1 MDFAGVVG
9 IMEAEQEVLMLGG
22 VAVAFFLIL
31 LVTIRSAKFN
41 DPSHAAFHN
50 QKASEKQTGKT
61 EPRIT
66 DLTNIN
72 STSGLH
78 QAEQQKVS
86 TSSMKTISRR
96 PAASDISGVE
106 SGNDED
112 FKIFRRPS
120 SHKQKKYKETE
131 KENAVTHE
139 LQLIEQNMISL
150 KKMFHNGHITRDI
163 YVDETRTLYNQ
174 ARALS
179 EVTSL
184 SDRI

>member
-1 MDFAGVVG
+1 MDFAGVAG

-22 VAVAFFLIL
+22 VAVAFFLFL
-31 LVTIRSAKFN
+31 LVTIRSAKFK
-41 DPSHAAFHN
+41 DPSHVAGHN
-50 QKASEKQTGKT
+50 QTASEKQTGKT

-72 STSGLH
+72 KTSGLH
-78 QAEQQKVS
+78 QAEEQEEPAS
-86 TSSMKTISRR
+86 FMKTVSSR
-96 PAASDISGVE
+96 PAYSENSGVV
-106 SGNDED
+106 SGNGDD

-120 SHKQKKYKETE
+120 SHKQKKYQETQ

-139 LQLIEQNMISL
+139 LRLIEQNMISL
-150 KKMFHNGHITRDI
+150 KNMFHNGHITRDV

-179 EVTSL
+179 EAS
-184 SDRI
+184 